1 MIDHLIT
8 VYLYISGAGWSSE
21 NLTFGSGGAL
31 LQRLDRDT
39 QRCAYKCSQAVVGG
53 EEREVYKDPVTDPGK
68 RSKRGRL
75 VLVRDSDTGA
85 VVTVREEERGER
97 EDLMVTVFENG
108 ELVRDWTWE
117 EVKTRALVAA

>member
-1 MIDHLIT
+1 M
-8 VYLYISGAGWSSE
+8 YISGAGWSSE

-53 EEREVYKDPVTDPGK
+53 EVRDVYKDPVTDPGK

-75 VLVRDSDTGA
+75 VLVRDSDTCLLY
-85 VVTVREEERGER
+85 TSPSP
-97 EDLMVTVFENG
+97 
-108 ELVRDWTWE
+108 RDGLLS
-117 EVKTRALVAA
+117 RMPSSA